1 MKHTIEVLSF
11 KPLVKNTLCGFAKI
25 RINELKLVIND
36 VTLHQKGATRWAG
49 LPGKPQINKDGQAI
63 RDNRGKIAYAAIL
76 EFENRAASDAF
87 SRAVWAAVE
96 SSTKVEAVKLM
107 EPVP

>member
-1 MKHTIEVLSF
+1 MKHTIDCLNF
-11 KPLVKNTLCGFAKI
+11 KPLAKNTLVGFAKI

-49 LPGKPQINKDGQAI
+49 LPAKPQLNKDGIAI
-63 RDNRGKIAYAAIL
+63 RDDRGKIAYAAIL

-96 SSTKVEAVKLM
+96 AATA
-107 EPVP
+107 PVNELVP